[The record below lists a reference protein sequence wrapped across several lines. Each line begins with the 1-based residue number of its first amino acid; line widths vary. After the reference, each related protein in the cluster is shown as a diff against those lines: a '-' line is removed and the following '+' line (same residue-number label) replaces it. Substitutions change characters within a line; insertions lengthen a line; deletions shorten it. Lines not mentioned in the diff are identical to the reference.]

1 MSNLYAVEEETDPAE
16 DTSEDSTPLQAFDA
30 MCDEMAKLLDAA
42 KTLIEPEDDKD
53 SPGDADEDEG
63 IVDGDVVPETP

>member
-1 MSNLYAVEEETDPAE
+1 VEEQTDPE

-30 MCDEMAKLLDAA
+30 MCDEMGKLLEAA

-53 SPGDADEDEG
+53 SQGDADEDEG
-63 IVDGDVVPETP
+63 IVGTDVAPETS